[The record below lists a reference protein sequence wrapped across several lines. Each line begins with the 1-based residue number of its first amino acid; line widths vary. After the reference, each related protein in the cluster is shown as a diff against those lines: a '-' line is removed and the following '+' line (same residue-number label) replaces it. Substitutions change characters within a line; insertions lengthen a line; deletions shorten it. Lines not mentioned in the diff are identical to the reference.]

1 MKRAY
6 VYNAKN
12 GLVTINGMLYRVD
25 VPENCEIKLGQ
36 TRYFEVPDNSKESAQ
51 LALDLFFQ
59 KEA

>member
-1 MKRAY
+1 
-6 VYNAKN
+6 
-12 GLVTINGMLYRVD
+12 LVTINGMLYRVD
-25 VPENCEIKLGQ
+25 VPENCEIKFGQ